1 MLSLNVFGR
10 FRIADPDGND
20 RGPRSAKARG
30 LLILLATA
38 PHHSRSRVS
47 LQDKL
52 WSDRDAKKGSDSL
65 RQTLVE
71 IRKAFGPYQDILQAD
86 REKVALD
93 SSRFKVSYRLVES
106 PGDWSDEQ
114 DAFADIDVPDPE
126 FEEWIRDTRSS
137 LAEKAKVSA
146 FEAPRQSAPPKPAI
160 FFQFHSDN
168 QSASELINA
177 RMMTL
182 TTASLHDLDDFQIFP
197 HIPHA
202 SPAVARQPVSG
213 LAVSIRTATMGRHSH
228 ITFTISHA
236 ETGRLY
242 ASRTEK
248 LVSSSE
254 EALHHWCGTLV
265 QAILI
270 TLRERKDDLAISN
283 CAALLASNARNLI
296 FRFDRQS
303 LSEADRHLSYAYER
317 DPRPQYVAWRAFLRN
332 MAQFQHRSTAFLGDE
347 ITSTE
352 LVQEALRQDG
362 NSPGIL
368 SIGAHLEYLG
378 GGSSRGSLR
387 LAERAAELD
396 PLNPINMAILSNAEL
411 VLDKLKASRRSAT
424 KALELTGG
432 GEHRAFVEFF
442 CCMSAAAVSDYD
454 AAIGHAEAALILR
467 PAFRAPLRYLIALYI
482 QKGMTAHAAR
492 AIEQLRLLEPDF
504 TPARFLDDDYP
515 VTTMRRIRLIDTIPV

>member
-10 FRIADPDGND
+10 FRITDPDDID

-30 LLILLATA
+30 LLVLLATA
-38 PHHSRSRVS
+38 PHYSRSRVW

-52 WSDRDAKKGSDSL
+52 WSDRDAKRGSDSL

-71 IRKAFGPYQDILQAD
+71 IRKAFGPYQEILQAD
-86 REKVALD
+86 REKVAFD
-93 SSRFKVSYRLVES
+93 PSRFKVSYRLVE
-106 PGDWSDEQ
+106 PPQDWNDEH
-114 DAFADIDVPDPE
+114 DAFADIDIPDPE
-126 FEEWIRDTRSS
+126 FEDWIRDIRSS
-137 LAEKAKVSA
+137 LAEKARVSA
-146 FEAPRQSAPPKPAI
+146 FDPPRPSVPPKPAI
-160 FFQFHSDN
+160 FFQFHSDH
-168 QSASELINA
+168 QLPSELINSRILA
-177 RMMTL
+177 L
-182 TTASLHDLDDFQIFP
+182 TTASLHDLDDFEIFS

-202 SPAVARQPVSG
+202 SSGIMRQPVTG
-213 LAVSIRTATMGRHSH
+213 LSVSVRTATMGRRSH

-242 ASRTEK
+242 ASRTEN
-248 LVSSSE
+248 LGSSSE
-254 EALHHWCGTLV
+254 EALHHLCGTLV
-265 QAILI
+265 QTVLI
-270 TLRERKDDLAISN
+270 TLRERKGDLAISN

-303 LSEADRHLSYAYER
+303 LAEADRHLNYAYER

-378 GGSSRGSLR
+378 GGSSRGSLK
-387 LAERAAELD
+387 LAERAAQLD

-411 VLDKLKASRRSAT
+411 VLDKLSASRRSAT
-424 KALELTGG
+424 IALKLTGG

-442 CCMSAAAVSDYD
+442 CCMSAAAVGDYN

-482 QKGMTAHAAR
+482 QEGMTMRAER
-492 AIEQLRLLEPDF
+492 AIDQLRLLEPDF

-515 VTTMRRIRLIDTIPV
+515 VTTMRRIRLIDTISA